1 MPGEVEELKLRAR
14 GDLVVGGG
22 DLAAAFMGQDLIDE
36 YRICVHPI
44 QIGEG
49 KRLFPPSK
57 EKVLLR
63 LAETRTFGNGVVLL
77 RYERL
82 RPRKGNLFP
91 GGPSVPIQSWARSFR
106 FFS

>member
-1 MPGEVEELKLRAR
+1 M
-14 GDLVVGGG
+14 VGGG
-22 DLAAAFMGQDLIDE
+22 DLGAAFIVQDLVDE
-36 YRICVHPI
+36 YRIYVHPV

-63 LAETRTFGNGVVLL
+63 LAETRAFGNGVVLL

-82 RPRKGNLFP
+82 RPL
-91 GGPSVPIQSWARSFR
+91 GGMTTVDTPKERAPDQASTEPK
-106 FFS
+106 